1 MEKESKKSSSAFLR
15 IAGYIKPFKLQAIV
29 GPAAK
34 MIEAVIELLIPL
46 IMAKMIDSIPK
57 HQGDSKFFLLS
68 GLGLLL
74 IVIASFGFS
83 CICQYMASV
92 ASQGVGT
99 HIRRD
104 LYKKIQTF
112 SFRQLD
118 KFGAVSLSNRLT
130 LDIGNIQFAVAK
142 FIRLLFRAPLLIIGS
157 TVAAFIISPSIAL
170 IFIPI
175 IIFIFA
181 LLIFLMSKTIPMQV
195 QAQEDT
201 DELGSLVQDQLGGI
215 RIIRAFNRS
224 KHEKDFFLKN
234 NKALNF
240 ILEKIGKLSALLT
253 PGSALIINLATIFVL
268 VLGGDRIQMQT
279 LTAGE
284 LIALINY
291 LGLVLQGVTVLTTLL
306 VEVPRIMSS
315 CERLAE
321 ALDTEP
327 EIQVLSEEEINLI
340 DSERYRTA
348 DPKSAK
354 TYALEVAGAK
364 NDNLLCVNSIDFAYA
379 RDAKPVLAEISFA
392 LNRGES
398 LGIIG
403 ATGSGK
409 SSLARIIQRFYEAS
423 FGQIYINGKDI
434 RNMERAEIIQ
444 NITYVPQ
451 KPLLFTGTI
460 RENISLGLSEAE
472 KDELANLDKRLWDA
486 LEIAQAKD
494 FVEGKQNG
502 LDAEVERNGRNF
514 SGGQRQRLSI
524 ARALALQTPIVIFD
538 DSASA
543 LDYATEAKLNNAIR
557 NLSWK
562 PAMIYISQRVRSM
575 QNMDIIILLDTGRIV
590 AEGTHEELLENSQ
603 LYKEIYLSQEKPVEA
618 GDNNE

>member
-1 MEKESKKSSSAFLR
+1 MEKESKKRSTAFLR
-15 IAGYIKPFKLQAIV
+15 IASYIKPFKLQAIV

-34 MIEAVIELLIPL
+34 MVEAVIELLIPL
-46 IMAKMIDSIPK
+46 IMAKMIDSIPN
-57 HQGDSKFFLLS
+57 HQGDSRFFLFS
-68 GLGLLL
+68 GLGLLV
-74 IVIASFGFS
+74 IVITSFGFS
-83 CICQYMASV
+83 CLCQYMASV

-99 HIRRD
+99 LIRRD
-104 LYKKIQTF
+104 LYGKIQTF

-157 TVAAFIISPSIAL
+157 TVAAFTISPSIAI

-175 IIFIFA
+175 IVFIFA
-181 LLIFLMSKTIPMQV
+181 LLILLMSKTIPMQV

-240 ILEKIGKLSALLT
+240 ILEKNGKLSALLT

-327 EIQVLSEEEINLI
+327 EIQVLSEEDISLI
-340 DSERYRTA
+340 DSDRYRTG

-354 TYALEVAGAK
+354 LYALEAEDKKDA
-364 NDNLLCVNSIDFAYA
+364 NLLCVNSIDFVYA
-379 RDAKPVLAEISFA
+379 RDAKPVLDKISFT

-423 FGQIYINGKDI
+423 FGQIYINGRDI

-444 NITYVPQ
+444 NIAYVPQ

-460 RENISLGLSEAE
+460 RENISLGLTGLEAD
-472 KDELANLDKRLWDA
+472 KGLNLDEKLWNA
-486 LEIAQAKD
+486 LESAQAKD
-494 FVEGKQNG
+494 FVEGKTNT

-524 ARALALQTPIVIFD
+524 ARALALQTPIIIFD

-543 LDYATEAKLNNAIR
+543 LDYATEANLNKAIR

-575 QNMDIIILLDTGRIV
+575 QNMDKIILLDTGRIV
-590 AEGTHEELLENSQ
+590 AEGSHEELLKTSQ

-618 GDNNE
+618 GDDNE

>member
-99 HIRRD
+99 HIRRY

-170 IFIPI
+170 IFITI

-253 PGSALIINLATIFVL
+253 PGAALIINLATIYVL

-354 TYALEVAGAK
+354 TYALEVADAK
-364 NDNLLCVNSIDFAYA
+364 DDNLLCVNSIDFAYA

-460 RENISLGLSEAE
+460 RENISLGLSEAK

-575 QNMDIIILLDTGRIV
+575 QNMDKIILLDTGRIV

>member
-403 ATGSGK
+403 VTGSGK

-575 QNMDIIILLDTGRIV
+575 QNMDKIILLDTGRIV

>member
-575 QNMDIIILLDTGRIV
+575 QNMDKIILLDTGRIV

>member
-57 HQGDSKFFLLS
+57 HQGDSKFLLLS

-234 NKALNF
+234 NKALKF

-575 QNMDIIILLDTGRIV
+575 QNMDKIILLDTGRIV

>member
-538 DSASA
+538 DLASA

-575 QNMDIIILLDTGRIV
+575 QNMDKIILLDTGRIV

>member
-1 MEKESKKSSSAFLR
+1 MEKEDKKRSAAFLR
-15 IAGYIKPFKLQAIV
+15 IASYIKPFKLQAIV

-74 IVIASFGFS
+74 IVIVSFGFS
-83 CICQYMASV
+83 CLCQYMASV

-104 LYKKIQTF
+104 LYKQIQRF

-157 TVAAFIISPSIAL
+157 TVAAFIISPSIAI

-224 KHEKDFFLKN
+224 KHEKEFFLKN
-234 NKALNF
+234 NKTLNF

-321 ALDTEP
+321 TLDTEP
-327 EIQVLSEEEINLI
+327 EIKVLSAEEINLI

-354 TYALEVAGAK
+354 TYALEAAEAK
-364 NDNLLCVNSIDFAYA
+364 DNNLLCVNSIDFAYA
-379 RDAKPVLAEISFA
+379 KDAKPVLDRISFT

-409 SSLARIIQRFYEAS
+409 SSLARIIQRFYETS

-434 RNMERAEIIQ
+434 RNMERAEIIN
-444 NITYVPQ
+444 NIAYVPQ
-451 KPLLFTGTI
+451 KPLLFTGNI
-460 RENISLGLSEAE
+460 RDNISLGLAETEKSEAI
-472 KDELANLDKRLWDA
+472 NLDKRLWES

-494 FVEGKQNG
+494 FVESKQNG
-502 LDAEVERNGRNF
+502 LNAEVERNGRNF

-524 ARALALQTPIVIFD
+524 ARALALQTPIIIFD

-543 LDYATEAKLNNAIR
+543 LDYATEARLNNAIR

-575 QNMDIIILLDTGRIV
+575 QNMDKIILLDTGKVV
-590 AEGTHEELLENSQ
+590 AEGSHEELLQTSQ

>member
-1 MEKESKKSSSAFLR
+1 MKKESKKSSTAFLR
-15 IAGYIKPFKLQAIV
+15 IASYIKPFKLQAIV

-34 MIEAVIELLIPL
+34 MVEAVIELLIPL
-46 IMAKMIDSIPK
+46 IMARMIDSIPK
-57 HQGDSKFFLLS
+57 HQGDSKFFLFS

-83 CICQYMASV
+83 CLCQYMASV

-104 LYKKIQTF
+104 LYGKIQTF

-157 TVAAFIISPSIAL
+157 TVAAFIISPSIAI

-175 IIFIFA
+175 IVFIFV
-181 LLIFLMSKTIPMQV
+181 LLILLMSKTIPMQV

-327 EIQVLSEEEINLI
+327 EIQVLSEEDISLI
-340 DSERYRTA
+340 DSERYRA
-348 DPKSAK
+348 GDPKSAK
-354 TYALEVAGAK
+354 LYALKVEDKKDA
-364 NDNLLCVNSIDFAYA
+364 NLLCVNSVDFAYA
-379 RDAKPVLAEISFA
+379 RDAKPVLDKISFT

-409 SSLARIIQRFYEAS
+409 SSLARVIQRFYEAS

-444 NITYVPQ
+444 NIAYVPQ

-460 RENISLGLSEAE
+460 RENIGLGLTGLEAD
-472 KDELANLDKRLWDA
+472 KGLNLDEKLWNA
-486 LEIAQAKD
+486 LNSAQAQD
-494 FVEGKQNG
+494 FVEAKTNT

-514 SGGQRQRLSI
+514 SGGQRQRLAI
-524 ARALALQTPIVIFD
+524 ARALALQTPIIIFD

-543 LDYATEAKLNNAIR
+543 LDYATEAKLNKAIR

-575 QNMDIIILLDTGRIV
+575 QNMDKIILLDTGKIV
-590 AEGTHEELLENSQ
+590 AEGSHEELLKTSR

-618 GDNNE
+618 GDDNA